1 MVDSTW
7 RGEDISPEDGLG
19 ATGPEVHMS
28 KKKMQGIWRGRQ
40 LRQQQAHEQNIR
52 DAQAACLIATVPCH
66 WSVEDIRDQEKQ
78 R

>member
-1 MVDSTW
+1 M
-7 RGEDISPEDGLG
+7 G
-19 ATGPEVHMS
+19 ATEAEVHMS

-66 WSVEDIRDQEKQ
+66 RSVGIRDQEQQ